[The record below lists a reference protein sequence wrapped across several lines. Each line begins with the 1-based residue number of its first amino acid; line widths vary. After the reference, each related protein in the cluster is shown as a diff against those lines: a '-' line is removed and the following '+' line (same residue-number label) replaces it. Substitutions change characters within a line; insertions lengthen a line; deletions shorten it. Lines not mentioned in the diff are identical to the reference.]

1 MGLSYAE
8 ENYLK
13 ALVKLSLPP
22 VKTVSTNA
30 IAAHLSTSAASV
42 TDMLKK
48 LADKQLI
55 TYQRYQGASLTEEG
69 YRIATNLVRKHRLWE
84 VFLVQ
89 SLGMTWDEV
98 HEIAEELEHIQS
110 DRLIEK
116 LDAFLGYPK
125 FDPHGDPIPDSK
137 GRLPLRNSTSLAS
150 CEAGYSGTVTGVQD
164 HSAAYLNHLVLLG
177 IQLGDN
183 LKIISK
189 SDYDK
194 SLKIKLSKGKEL
206 FITQDVANNLMIT
219 KIK

>member
-1 MGLSYAE
+1 MANTQSV

-13 ALVKLSLPP
+13 VICNLSEFGKTSVTTNKL
-22 VKTVSTNA
+22 
-30 IAAHLSTSAASV
+30 AAAMEMKAASV
-42 TDMLKK
+42 TDMMKK
-48 LADKQLI
+48 LANRKFI
-55 TYQRYQGASLTEEG
+55 KHIPYKGVTLTEHG
-69 YRIATNLVRKHRLWE
+69 KKTAMQIIRKHRLWE
-84 VFLVQ
+84 LFLT
-89 SLGMTWDEV
+89 STLHFKWDEV
-98 HEIAEELEHIQS
+98 HNIAEQMEHIES
-110 DRLIEK
+110 DELINRIDK
-116 LDAFLGYPK
+116 FLGYPK